1 MEIFMKTKLFFSLI
15 LVLGLSACASHKT
28 KKGTEVTTSTQT
40 AKEAPPA
47 PSMEAKQLASE
58 QETSYVAEFS
68 FRKGSEELSPTSKKQ
83 LEEVSKK
90 ALTRGKI
97 EMIKVITWA
106 DQEYPSAIKN
116 KLSEKQQVLA
126 KKRNE
131 TIKNYLKK
139 IHPNTAGEI
148 ELISMAQR
156 PSFMKNLLSSDDARI
171 KRSLESAGIP
181 DSESTTKK
189 GGKASKSIVLI
200 LVKAEKK

>member
-1 MEIFMKTKLFFSLI
+1 MKTKLFFSLI
-15 LVLGLSACASHKT
+15 FFVALTSCSSHKT
-28 KKGTEVTTSTQT
+28 KKNAEVISNQQS
-40 AKEAPPA
+40 AKEAPPTA
-47 PSMEAKQLASE
+47 TPSMEAKQLANE
-58 QETSYVAEFS
+58 QETSYVTEFS

-90 ALTRGKI
+90 ALVRGKI
-97 EMIKVITWA
+97 EIIKVITWA

-116 KLSEKQQVLA
+116 KLSASQQSLA
-126 KKRNE
+126 KKRNDR
-131 TIKNYLKK
+131 IKNYLKK
-139 IHPNTAGEI
+139 LHPDVSGDI

-181 DSESTTKK
+181 DSESTSKK

-200 LVKAEKK
+200 LVKTEKK

>member
-1 MEIFMKTKLFFSLI
+1 MKTIMKTKLLFFLI
-15 LVLGLSACASHKT
+15 IILGLGACASHKT
-28 KKGTEVTTSTQT
+28 KKSSETVTTTQSV
-40 AKEAPPA
+40 KQVPPT

-116 KLSEKQQVLA
+116 KLSEKQQNLA

-131 TIKNYLKK
+131 KIKNYLKK
-139 IHPNTAGEI
+139 IHPDASGEI